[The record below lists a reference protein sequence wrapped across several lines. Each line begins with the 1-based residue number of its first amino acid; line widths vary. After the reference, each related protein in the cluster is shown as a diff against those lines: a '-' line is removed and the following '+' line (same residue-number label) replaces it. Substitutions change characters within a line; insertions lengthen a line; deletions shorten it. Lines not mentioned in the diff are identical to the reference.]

1 MAMCPL
7 TTSTTNSCEGAKPGK
22 PSSGRGLAHQHKQI
36 VVAEDIDAARKD
48 RDGQWQRLSTSPKE

>member
-7 TTSTTNSCEGAKPGK
+7 TTSTTNSCENAKRGK
-22 PSSGRGLAHQHKQI
+22 HRSGCGLAHQQTSI

-48 RDGQWQRLSTSPKE
+48 RDREW

>member
-7 TTSTTNSCEGAKPGK
+7 TTSTTNSCEGAKRGK
-22 PSSGRGLAHQHKQI
+22 RSSGRGLAHQHKPI

-48 RDGQWQRLSTSPKE
+48 RDA

>member
-7 TTSTTNSCEGAKPGK
+7 TTSTTNSCEGAKRGK
-22 PSSGRGLAHQHKQI
+22 RSSGRGLAHQHKQI

-48 RDGQWQRLSTSPKE
+48 RDASMAATLD